1 MANKGTGVAV
11 VGVAA
16 VAFFL
21 LGRNTGS
28 GGGWGFLPG
37 NGNSILPNSE
47 QSQVEEVVGSN
58 QTQAVE
64 TVEAEEPAAAEDDG
78 VLTVSVQES
87 QIIFEGRAVT
97 PEELEE
103 ALLRAYGEGKTVE
116 LVDNGA
122 IKADYDSAAAILD
135 KLNIPYAVR

>member
-1 MANKGTGVAV
+1 MAEQEKKRGKTGRRVTTAAAAAALLLLAGN
-11 VGVAA
+11 GV
-16 VAFFL
+16 
-21 LGRNTGS
+21 RN
-28 GGGWGFLPG
+28 GGWGLLPEK
-37 NGNSILPNSE
+37 E
-47 QSQVEEVVGSN
+47 QTEAVQV
-58 QTQAVE
+58 A
-64 TVEAEEPAAAEDDG
+64 EAEEPVAQEDDG

>member
-1 MANKGTGVAV
+1 MAEQEKKRGRTGRRVTTAAAAAALLLLAGN
-11 VGVAA
+11 GV
-16 VAFFL
+16 
-21 LGRNTGS
+21 RN
-28 GGGWGFLPG
+28 GGWGLLPG
-37 NGNSILPNSE
+37 EGNSLLPEKE
-47 QSQVEEVVGSN
+47 QTEAVQV
-58 QTQAVE
+58 
-64 TVEAEEPAAAEDDG
+64 VEAEEPAAAEDDG

-87 QIIFEGRAVT
+87 QIVFEGRAVT

-103 ALLRAYGEGKTVE
+103 ALLRAYVEGKTVE

>member
-1 MANKGTGVAV
+1 MAEQEKKRGKTGRRVTTAAAAAALLLLAGN
-11 VGVAA
+11 GV
-16 VAFFL
+16 
-21 LGRNTGS
+21 RN
-28 GGGWGFLPG
+28 GGWGLLPG
-37 NGNSILPNSE
+37 EGNSLLPEKE
-47 QSQVEEVVGSN
+47 QTEAVQV
-58 QTQAVE
+58 
-64 TVEAEEPAAAEDDG
+64 VEAEEPAAAEDDG

-87 QIIFEGRAVT
+87 QIFFEGQAVT